1 MGMSN
6 QVVVVGCGII
16 GLSSAVRL
24 QEAGYQVEI
33 ITRDLPPNLTS
44 AVAGAVWYGHGGQ
57 PRVRHW
63 AEDSLAHYLRLVPD
77 ASSGVL
83 LRRLREVFVDAAE
96 TPWFA
101 PRLPFFAR
109 IPAAELPRGFRDGFL
124 MDVPIIETSTYLRW
138 LQARFTEQGGQ
149 ITQREIHSLSEV
161 KAPLLVNCTGVWA
174 RHVANDE
181 DVYPLRGQVVKIDA
195 PHIQQGYMDDH
206 NFTYIFP
213 RCDGV
218 ILGGVA
224 QVDNWS
230 LEVDEDIKKHI
241 LERCAEIEPSVRR
254 APILADL
261 VGLRPGRYEVRLECV
276 RSSQQTVIHNYGHA
290 GVGVTLSWG
299 CAREVVEL
307 ARQVTD

>member
-1 MGMSN
+1 
-6 QVVVVGCGII
+6 
-16 GLSSAVRL
+16 L
-24 QEAGYQVEI
+24 QEAGYPVEI

-57 PRVRHW
+57 PRVRRW
-63 AEDSLAHYLRLVPD
+63 AEDSLTHYLRLASDV
-77 ASSGVL
+77 SSGVL
-83 LRRLREVFVDAAE
+83 IRRLREVFVEAAE

-109 IPAAELPRGFRDGFL
+109 LPAAKLPRGFSDGFL
-124 MDVPIIETSTYLRW
+124 MDVPIIETSTYLQW
-138 LQARFTEQGGQ
+138 LQVHFIDQGGQ
-149 ITQREIHSLSEV
+149 ITQREIKSLSEV
-161 KAPLLVNCTGVWA
+161 NAPLLVNCTGVWA

-181 DVYPLRGQVVKIDA
+181 TVYPLRGQVVKIHA
-195 PHIQQGYMDDH
+195 PQIQQGYMDDH

-213 RCDGV
+213 RRDGV
-218 ILGGVA
+218 ILGGIA

-230 LEVDEDIKKHI
+230 LAVDEDLKDDI
-241 LERCAEIEPSVRR
+241 LARCAEIEPSVRS

-276 RSSQQTVIHNYGHA
+276 RGSQQTVIHNYGHA